1 MGQEKDGALRALE
14 QDTTLG
20 RPRAPAEPDPRGNRW
35 LRSGILGKLDVFPK
49 GLLLGRLPP
58 ALASMQQAKLC
69 SHSPGC
75 SPGAPQAARAVLGSR
90 HHPKPQRGAQPL
102 ITPQIAVPG
111 TTAALPGRILTAVA

>member
-69 SHSPGC
+69 SHSPD
-75 SPGAPQAARAVLGSR
+75 APQAARAVLGSR